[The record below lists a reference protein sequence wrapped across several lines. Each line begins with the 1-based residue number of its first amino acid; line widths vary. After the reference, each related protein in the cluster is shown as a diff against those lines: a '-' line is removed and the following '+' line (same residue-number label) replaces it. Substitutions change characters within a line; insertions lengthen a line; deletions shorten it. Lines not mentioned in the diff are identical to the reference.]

1 MVLEHKHVA
10 ALAVFVVLVV
20 VGSGFLTQSEQSS
33 DVQQTLRGLFA
44 TGNVAVSNP
53 TAHGLNLYINSVD
66 FPAKFPVGSASY
78 HGTATVT
85 NTGSQSVTSVY
96 YRLDI
101 SNLANSFY
109 QGRADFVHI
118 GAGETKTFD
127 LAGLDLDAGTY
138 RAVFKLDTED
148 SFVETD
154 ETDNTYTTVFTVTT

>member
-1 MVLEHKHVA
+1 MKMVLEHKHVA

-109 QGRADFVHI
+109 QG
-118 GAGETKTFD
+118 
-127 LAGLDLDAGTY
+127 
-138 RAVFKLDTED
+138 
-148 SFVETD
+148 
-154 ETDNTYTTVFTVTT
+154 

>member
-20 VGSGFLTQSEQSS
+20 VGSGFLT
-33 DVQQTLRGLFA
+33 
-44 TGNVAVSNP
+44 TGSFVTSNP
-53 TAHGLNLYINSVD
+53 TSHGLNLYVNSVD
-66 FPAKFPVGSASY
+66 FPGKFPAGSASY
-78 HGTATVT
+78 QGTATVT

-127 LAGLDLDAGTY
+127 LPGLDLEAGTY
-138 RAVFKLDTED
+138 RAVFKLDTAD

-154 ETDNTYTTVFTVTT
+154 ETDNTYTTVFTVTR